1 MGFGIPRAFES
12 VLRTI
17 EEYSS
22 GRRIPRAERVD
33 ISGGSGWSF
42 ETIGTGSGAGVIA
55 SGGMDVDGV
64 EQWNAKNGRLDNGL
78 VTSPTMEGNMQGELL
93 SFCSDSVLFPC

>member
-42 ETIGTGSGAGVIA
+42 ETIGTGSGAGMLGK
-55 SGGMDVDGV
+55 GGMDVDGV
-64 EQWNAKNGRLDNGL
+64 EQWNAKTGSLDNGL
-78 VTSPTMEGNMQGELL
+78 VASPTMEGNMRGELL
-93 SFCSDSVLFPC
+93 LTGSGDVPLKC